1 MSRVCIYIV
10 PVGHVNP
17 AIPEFL
23 ALTLPEALP
32 VTCRIR
38 NSPID
43 LNDAYNAVRQQY
55 NSTAILARLT
65 RLQDADPT
73 KILGVTD
80 VDLFIPI
87 LTFVFGEAQLGG
99 AAALISVHRLYQ
111 RFYGLPDDDELF
123 FTRCYKEALHELGHA
138 FGLVHCRHFECVM
151 HFSNSIEQVDLKSES
166 FCPACYNALS
176 HSLGGGGYSGSSA
189 DGAAP

>member
-1 MSRVCIYIV
+1 MRPREVSQFHIQIV

-17 AIPEFL
+17 AILEFL
-23 ALTLPEALP
+23 ALTLPETLP
-32 VTCRIR
+32 VSCQIR

-43 LNDAYNAVRQQY
+43 LNEAYSAARQQY
-55 NSTAILARLT
+55 NSTELLARLT
-65 RLQDADPT
+65 RLNDNGPT

-99 AAALISVHRLYQ
+99 PAALISVHRLRQ
-111 RFYGLPDDDELF
+111 RFYGLAEDEALF
-123 FTRCYKEALHELGHA
+123 FERCEKEAIHELGHA
-138 FGLVHCRHFECVM
+138 FGLVHCRRFECVM

-166 FCPACYNALS
+166 LCPSCYNLLS
-176 HSLGGGGYSGSSA
+176 QSLSGVSRT
-189 DGAAP
+189 G